1 MSTRKKLGRKKLGRK
16 KLGRK
21 KLTRKK
27 SFRKKSFRKKAG
39 MQKQQ
44 QQQQQQS
51 VIQLKEVN
59 DALALINTKPKD
71 KSTNASIDSASSG
84 IPEFESINTKRKH
97 ESLSSQLRSMP
108 SGLSKTLLQL
118 EQGEM
123 PSRDRRVSNE
133 STDSPPRS
141 RQK

>member
-16 KLGRK
+16 KL
-21 KLTRKK
+21 T
-27 SFRKKSFRKKAG
+27 RKKSFRKKAG

-51 VIQLKEVN
+51 VIELREVK
-59 DALALINTKPKD
+59 DALALINTRPKD

-84 IPEFESINTKRKH
+84 IPEIESINTKRKH
-97 ESLSSQLRSMP
+97 ESLSSRLRSMP
-108 SGLSKTLLQL
+108 SGLSKTLLEL
-118 EQGEM
+118 EQNGKEGEM
-123 PSRDRRVSNE
+123 LSRDRRVSNE